1 MGMSGAEKKGPTLS
15 AEGRLQQDERADRLS
30 RALRENLRRRKAQQ
44 RARGV
49 PPGDETRRLEPT
61 GEDPGA

>member
-15 AEGRLQQDERADRLS
+15 AEGRLQQDERADRLG

-44 RARGV
+44 RARSV
-49 PPGDETRRLEPT
+49 PRCDETPRPEPI